1 MNMEQLDQFLR
12 IIRDWVWG
20 APLLLFL
27 LGTGAYLTIILRG
40 VQFRYLG
47 YAFKQ
52 VVARQRQNSQGDIGH
67 FEALMTSLAGAI
79 GTGTIVGVATAVTV
93 GGVGAIFWMWVTA
106 FLSMATKYSESL
118 LAVKYRKKDARGE
131 MAGGPMQYME
141 KGLGIKWMAWIFAVL
156 GMVAAISTGNLVQTN
171 SIAQA
176 INHVWEVDPWIT
188 GLILCALTAVVII
201 GGVKSIGQVACVLV
215 PMMALMYIGAA
226 VYILILNAG
235 EIPAA
240 FQLIFHSAWNGQAA
254 TGGFLGATMMMAIQ
268 MGVARSV
275 FSNEAGLGISSV
287 AAAAARTDSAPR
299 QALISMTGALFSTVI
314 VCTMT
319 GLVLAVTQ
327 VIGVRTEA
335 GEMLNG
341 ASLAIAAFNKNI
353 LGGDYIVTIGLI
365 LFAYTTVLAWSYYGE
380 KCCEYLFGEKS
391 IIAYRILFALVVIP
405 GAALKME
412 TAWYLADISNGLMV
426 IPNLIALIGLSKVIR
441 TETEE
446 FLVTVEQEKRGEIKI
461 VYSGERV
468 DA

>member
-1 MNMEQLDQFLR
+1 MEQLDQFLR